1 MVAGVRWSRPHPGC
15 PETTKR
21 HGLIRPC
28 RSVSGNRGGGDGNRT
43 RVQGFAGPC
52 LSHSATPPQ
61 GACRKGIR
69 TFESGR
75 RDSNPRPS
83 PWQGDA
89 LPTEPRP
96 QPHPWGAIRTVADP
110 AAHANSDRLPMSS
123 QVSGIFRVCA
133 HSGHGLRDPAPR
145 PGPVAGHVPCDR
157 TRHFHRSVTVRC
169 WSKDT

>member
-1 MVAGVRWSRPHPGC
+1 SRGAGVAADAARRDGGPGSWTVL
-15 PETTKR
+15 PGKTKR
-21 HGLIRPC
+21 HGLIGPC

-69 TFESGR
+69 TSESGR

-96 QPHPWGAIRTVADP
+96 HRTLGV
-110 AAHANSDRLPMSS
+110 
-123 QVSGIFRVCA
+123 
-133 HSGHGLRDPAPR
+133 
-145 PGPVAGHVPCDR
+145 
-157 TRHFHRSVTVRC
+157 RSEL
-169 WSKDT
+169 